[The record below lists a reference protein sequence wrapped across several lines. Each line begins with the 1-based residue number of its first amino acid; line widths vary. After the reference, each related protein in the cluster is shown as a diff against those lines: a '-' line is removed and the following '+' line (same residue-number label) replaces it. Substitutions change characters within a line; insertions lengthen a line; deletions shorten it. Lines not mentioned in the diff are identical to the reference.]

1 MKYNQKRTIFG
12 ITLTKRAWNN
22 ILIYAVLLLMF
33 LLYYASPREQQ
44 SGSEPQSTEVMGL
57 IPGHLDLQQ
66 IIIDD
71 QILEHTNNDWR
82 CQPPC
87 ALSKSQT
94 EHVVRTWLSL
104 RMQPSDLEPS
114 SKVVDVYLYFADD
127 QTATIE
133 IYSEPRLL
141 LRLPQQQRV
150 FEPLNITIESL
161 LGR

>member
-1 MKYNQKRTIFG
+1 MKYEQKRTIFG

-33 LLYYASPREQQ
+33 LLYYASPRNDQPNV
-44 SGSEPQSTEVMGL
+44 EPSSEVMGL

-66 IIIDD
+66 IVIDD
-71 QILEHTNNDWR
+71 LTLTHNNNDWR
-82 CQPPC
+82 CQSPC
-87 ALSKSQT
+87 ALSKPQT

-104 RMQPSDLEPS
+104 RMRPSELEPS
-114 SKVVDVYLYFADD
+114 AKVVDVYLYFADD

-133 IYSEPRLL
+133 IYSAPRLL
-141 LRLPQQQRV
+141 IRLPQQQRV
-150 FEPLNITIESL
+150 FEPIDVTIESL